1 MMRRLLS
8 TKQCILSTHVTL
20 GFQWRLFKDAFVHMY
35 ALVWYRGRPKFGFCF
50 GFGAE
55 SWQMASFGIVS
66 VSAEGRKLP
75 FGIFRFRPKLTLTF
89 GHQPKVYLNF
99 RNATLVLLLLGL
111 TYSACQAVSLRK
123 AILSTKKQIHTCA
136 RVYILESMCICI
148 YIYIYIYIFPSSYT
162 CLCFL

>member
-1 MMRRLLS
+1 MRFYQS
-8 TKQCILSTHVTL
+8 
-20 GFQWRLFKDAFVHMY
+20 
-35 ALVWYRGRPKFGFCF
+35 RGRPKFGFGF

-75 FGIFRFRPKLTLTF
+75 FGSFRFRPKLTLTF
-89 GHQPKVYLNF
+89 GHQPKVYFNF

-123 AILSTKKQIHTCA
+123 VILGTKMQIHTCA
-136 RVYILESMCICI
+136 RLYIFECI
-148 YIYIYIYIFPSSYT
+148 YIYIYVY
-162 CLCFL
+162 